1 MATIGQFTAEDL
13 MEITEPGR
21 YDLIRGELIAMAPA
35 SEEHGSIA
43 TNIVGLLWPHV
54 RGHSLGRVY
63 TAETG
68 FVLAR
73 DPDVVL
79 VPDVAFV
86 RADRLP
92 PDEMR
97 SKFYEGPPDVAIE
110 VISPSERTTQTQQK
124 VLEYL
129 QAGTQLVWVVDPP
142 RRTVTVYHPDHSA
155 RILRIDDELDG
166 GDVLPGLRISVA
178 EIFA

>member
-1 MATIGQFTAEDL
+1 LTHQSRGAFFVL
-13 MEITEPGR
+13 TEPGR
-21 YDLIRGELIAMAPA
+21 YDLIRGELIALPPA
-35 SEEHGSIA
+35 SEQLGATAANIA
-43 TNIVGLLWPHV
+43 GHLWQHV
-54 RGHSLGRVY
+54 RSHRLGRVY

-97 SKFYEGPPDVAIE
+97 SKFYEGPPDLAIE

-129 QAGTQLVWVVDPP
+129 RAGTQLVWVVDPP

-166 GDVLPGLRISVA
+166 GEVLPGLRISVA